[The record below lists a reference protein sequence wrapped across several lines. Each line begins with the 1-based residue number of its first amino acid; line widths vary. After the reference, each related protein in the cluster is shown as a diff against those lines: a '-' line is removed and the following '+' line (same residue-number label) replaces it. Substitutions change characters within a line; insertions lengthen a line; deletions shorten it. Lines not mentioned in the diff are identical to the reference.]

1 MQLLQKRV
9 GKWNQIVVA
18 TLSRDSGL
26 FWLKY
31 IPTTVVGSLQRIT
44 CKRENLPTFD
54 NWQLFQT
61 LSIRDASKMSIFL
74 KVFAF
79 LNIPLKMKNRAFI
92 KTDYPFLLKQYVK
105 RFDMIWN
112 NYTCSLKIMLQCL
125 KDTVQYK

>member
-1 MQLLQKRV
+1 
-9 GKWNQIVVA
+9 
-18 TLSRDSGL
+18 
-26 FWLKY
+26 
-31 IPTTVVGSLQRIT
+31 
-44 CKRENLPTFD
+44 
-54 NWQLFQT
+54 
-61 LSIRDASKMSIFL
+61 MSIFL

-79 LNIPLKMKNRAFI
+79 LNIPLKRKNTAFI